1 VVRTP
6 EETAPSQ
13 NDALKRVM
21 DHLLIERSLIDDSTA
36 SPERIDRYLQFLGQ
50 VSEGFHLHLKD
61 PVDRAISWVFELA
74 LSGEIDPWNVDL
86 VSFSMMYARRVQEE
100 TGIDLVVAGKIIE
113 LAWSIHRRKA
123 DVAFEDLMESLIEP
137 EEELPVGGWDWI
149 EDDLDLVITHE
160 VVSSEESPLD
170 LMVVHSGKRPV
181 TLLELLDALKDA
193 QEEAERLKKVR
204 EKREKLKKLQM
215 EMGKKKV
222 GERVFSENL
231 EEDLK
236 RVMSRINRYN
246 GRPIEFKKIYG
257 SDGIDLITAFVAIL
271 HLAKKRSIDVWQKS
285 KPHGEIYILNL
296 KHRRVGEGGK
306 NT

>member
-1 VVRTP
+1 MP
-6 EETAPSQ
+6 EHELSYQ
-13 NDALKRVM
+13 KDALRRVI
-21 DHLLIERSLIDDSTA
+21 DHLLIERSLIDDTTA
-36 SPERIDRYLQFLGQ
+36 SPERIDRYLQILNQ

-61 PVDRAISWVFELA
+61 PIDRAISWVFELA
-74 LSGEIDPWNVDL
+74 LSGDLDPWNVDL
-86 VSFSMMYARRVQEE
+86 VSFSKMYARRVKEE

-113 LAWSIHRRKA
+113 LAWSIHRKKS
-123 DVAFEDLMESLIEP
+123 DLAFEDLMESLLEP

-149 EDDLDLVITHE
+149 VDDMDLVITHE
-160 VVSSEESPLD
+160 VISSDESPLD

-181 TLLELLDALKDA
+181 TLVELLDALKDA
-193 QEEAERLKKVR
+193 QEEAEKLRRIR
-204 EKREKLKKLQM
+204 EKREKLKKLQV
-215 EMGKKKV
+215 ENGKKKV

-246 GRPIEFKKIYG
+246 GRPIEFRKLYG
-257 SDGIDLITAFVAIL
+257 TDGIDLITAFVAIL
-271 HLAKKRSIDVWQKS
+271 HLAKRRSINVWQKS

-296 KHRRVGEGGK
+296 KHKGARQGDK

>member
-1 VVRTP
+1 MP
-6 EETAPSQ
+6 EETAHAQ
-13 NDALKRVM
+13 NEALQRVM
-21 DHLLIERSLIDDSTA
+21 DHLLIERSLIDDTA
-36 SPERIDRYLQFLGQ
+36 TSPERIDRYLQILDQ

-86 VSFSMMYARRVQEE
+86 VSFSRMYARRVKEE
-100 TGIDLVVAGKIIE
+100 TGIDLIVAGKIIE

-123 DVAFEDLMESLIEP
+123 DVAFEDLMESLLEP

-149 EDDLDLVITHE
+149 EDDMDLVITHE
-160 VVSSEESPLD
+160 VVSSQESPLD

-181 TLLELLDALKDA
+181 TLIELLDALKDA
-193 QEEAERLKKVR
+193 QEEAERLRMVR
-204 EKREKLKKLQM
+204 EKRERLKRLQR

-246 GRPIEFKKIYG
+246 GRPIEFRKLYG
-257 SDGIDLITAFVAIL
+257 SEGIDFITAFVAIL
-271 HLAKKRSIDVWQKS
+271 HLAKKRKIDVWQKS
-285 KPHGEIYILNL
+285 KPNGEIYVLNL
-296 KHRRVGEGGK
+296 KYKRGGK
-306 NT
+306 GDKNT